1 MNKDLI
7 SINDKI
13 KDEKEKEEE
22 AFLKSEKQ
30 KANNK
35 NNEIKNNEKDT
46 EDEWKENIIDE
57 DEENVN
63 LLIWKKKSI

>member
-22 AFLKSEKQ
+22 AFLKSEEQ
-30 KANNK
+30 KAYNK
-35 NNEIKNNEKDT
+35 NNEIKNNEKV
-46 EDEWKENIIDE
+46 KE
-57 DEENVN
+57 
-63 LLIWKKKSI
+63 